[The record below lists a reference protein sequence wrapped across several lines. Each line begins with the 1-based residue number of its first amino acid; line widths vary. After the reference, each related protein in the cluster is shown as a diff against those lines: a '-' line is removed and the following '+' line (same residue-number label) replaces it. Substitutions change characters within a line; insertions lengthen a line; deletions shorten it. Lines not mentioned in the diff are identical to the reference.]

1 MKKSSKTNW
10 ERLNAMTDEDIDYT
24 DSPEAT
30 DEMFA
35 LMTKRDPEKIKV
47 NLSLN
52 VEIVDFF
59 KAQGNKYQ
67 TRINDVLLAL
77 VHNYKKTHSFRKVIR

>member
-1 MKKSSKTNW
+1 MKQASKTDW
-10 ERLNAMTDEDIDYT
+10 ARLNAMKDQEIDYT

-59 KAQGNKYQ
+59 KKHGNKYQ

-77 VHNYKKTHSFRKVIR
+77 VHNYKKSHGFKKIIR